1 MKKESGTNS
10 QRYLNDVKEM
20 NETYEY
26 LLKQMKENGFD
37 DTYFLLRLAHLS
49 FTQDILNEIQKK

>member
-26 LLKQMKENGFD
+26 LLKQMKEHGFD